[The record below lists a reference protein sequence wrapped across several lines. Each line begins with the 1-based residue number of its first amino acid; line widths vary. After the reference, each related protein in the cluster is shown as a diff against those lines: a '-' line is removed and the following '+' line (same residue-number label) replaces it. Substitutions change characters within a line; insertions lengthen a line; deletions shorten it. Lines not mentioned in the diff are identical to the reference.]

1 MLRSQPEAEDEMPEL
16 LRTLVGRIREFAG
29 DRRHMTRLQVR
40 LDFSVAPEGAR
51 ANGRRPQSMKGYT
64 RDICAKGLGLIV
76 PAIRIGERYL
86 AGENCR
92 LAITLELPSGPIEV
106 RAMAV
111 RYEPLEEDDIDQ
123 GYLIGVRIMEMNDEH
138 TKLFK
143 AFLAGK

>member
-1 MLRSQPEAEDEMPEL
+1 MPEL

-29 DRRHMTRLQVR
+29 DRRHMTRLRTR
-40 LDFSVAPEGAR
+40 LDFSVAPEGSR

-106 RAMAV
+106 RAIAV
-111 RYEPLEEDDIDQ
+111 RYEPLEEDEIDQ
-123 GYLIGVRIMEMNDEH
+123 GYLIGVRIIEMNAEH